1 VISGSPDTGPELMSW
16 REWSSSP
23 VHLEALDADHFSY
36 RTQPYQ
42 YLGVIAKSLFAT
54 RYDNRWHLD

>member
-1 VISGSPDTGPELMSW
+1 VISGSRDTVVSGPELMGW

-42 YLGVIAKSLFAT
+42 YLGVIAKFLFA
-54 RYDNRWHLD
+54 NAI